1 MQITNQK
8 RIAARLLKC
17 GENRVWI
24 NPLYVDQVASAVQTD
39 DIREFIDE
47 GWIKAKPVKGTSR
60 VRARAR
66 LEQKRKGRRKGQ
78 GTRAGSANA
87 RNPRKN
93 RWMRTIRSQRR
104 VLKELRA
111 DETIEPSQYRK
122 YYLKAK
128 GGSYR
133 SIAHMR
139 SQMALE
145 GVTFKEAMSD
155 GRKQPTFYFPT
166 PQGWLDRL
174 STPLEVASRSNA
186 TSRCPNLQHPYDL
199 PARHMGC
206 RW

>member
-8 RIAARLLKC
+8 RLAARLLKC
-17 GENRVWI
+17 GVNRVWV
-24 NPLYVDQVASAVQTD
+24 NPDYVDQIASAVQTD
-39 DIREFIDE
+39 DIREFIEE
-47 GWIKAKPVKGTSR
+47 GWIRAKPVKGTSR
-60 VRARAR
+60 ARARIR

-78 GTRAGSANA
+78 GKRAGSSNA

-104 VLKELRA
+104 VLKDLRA

-139 SQMALE
+139 SQMTIE
-145 GVTFKEAMSD
+145 GIELKGGDE
-155 GRKQPTFYFPT
+155 
-166 PQGWLDRL
+166 
-174 STPLEVASRSNA
+174 
-186 TSRCPNLQHPYDL
+186 
-199 PARHMGC
+199 
-206 RW
+206 

>member
-1 MQITNQK
+1 MQLTNQK
-8 RIAARLLKC
+8 RLAAKILGC

-24 NPLYVDQVASAVQTD
+24 NPDYIDEIASSVQSD
-39 DIREFIDE
+39 DIREFIEE
-47 GWIKAKPVKGTSR
+47 GLIRAKAVKGTSR

-78 GTRAGSANA
+78 GTRAGTANA

-104 VLKELRA
+104 VLKEFRE
-111 DETIEPSQYRK
+111 DQTIEPSQYRR

-139 SQMALE
+139 SQMTLE
-145 GVTFKEAMSD
+145 GVEFKGGDE
-155 GRKQPTFYFPT
+155 
-166 PQGWLDRL
+166 
-174 STPLEVASRSNA
+174 
-186 TSRCPNLQHPYDL
+186 
-199 PARHMGC
+199 
-206 RW
+206 

>member
-1 MQITNQK
+1 MQLTNQK
-8 RIAARLLKC
+8 RLAAKILGC

-24 NPLYVDQVASAVQTD
+24 NPDYIDEIASSVQAD
-39 DIREFIDE
+39 DIREFIEE
-47 GWIKAKPVKGTSR
+47 GLIRAKAVKGTSR

-104 VLKELRA
+104 VLKELRD
-111 DETIEPSQYRK
+111 DETIEPSQYRR

-139 SQMALE
+139 SQMTLE
-145 GVTFKEAMSD
+145 GVN
-155 GRKQPTFYFPT
+155 FP
-166 PQGWLDRL
+166 GGD
-174 STPLEVASRSNA
+174 E
-186 TSRCPNLQHPYDL
+186 
-199 PARHMGC
+199 
-206 RW
+206 

>member
-8 RIAARLLKC
+8 RLAARLLGC
-17 GENRVWI
+17 GVNRVWI
-24 NPLYVDQVASAVQTD
+24 HPSFVDQVASAVQTD
-39 DIREFIDE
+39 DIREFIEE

-78 GTRAGSANA
+78 GTRAGTANA
-87 RNPRKN
+87 RNPKKN

-104 VLKELRA
+104 VLKDLR
-111 DETIEPSQYRK
+111 EESTITPGQYRR

-139 SQMALE
+139 SQMTLE
-145 GVTFKEAMSD
+145 GVNLD
-155 GRKQPTFYFPT
+155 GGDQ
-166 PQGWLDRL
+166 
-174 STPLEVASRSNA
+174 
-186 TSRCPNLQHPYDL
+186 
-199 PARHMGC
+199 
-206 RW
+206 

>member
-24 NPLYVDQVASAVQTD
+24 NPLYVDQIASAVQTD

-47 GWIKAKPVKGTSR
+47 GWIRAKPVKGTSR

-66 LEQKRKGRRKGQ
+66 LAQKRKGRRKGQ
-78 GTRAGSANA
+78 GTRAGTANA

-93 RWMRTIRSQRR
+93 RWMRTIRAQRR
-104 VLKELRA
+104 VLKELRTDGTLDA
-111 DETIEPSQYRK
+111 AGYRH

-139 SQMALE
+139 TQMGVE
-145 GVTFKEAMSD
+145 GVQFKESEA
-155 GRKQPTFYFPT
+155 
-166 PQGWLDRL
+166 
-174 STPLEVASRSNA
+174 
-186 TSRCPNLQHPYDL
+186 
-199 PARHMGC
+199 
-206 RW
+206 